1 MGMNIQE
8 AAQRLAQAERT
19 KQPIAPLTETNPNM
33 TVDDAYRIQLAQIEE
48 KKAQGATVAGL
59 KIGLTSKAMQD
70 MLGVYTPDY
79 GFILNTMVHDEDAPI
94 NASAYIEPRV
104 EFELAF
110 YFKKTLQ
117 GTVTIDD
124 VIDAVDYVVPS
135 IEIIDSRIADWKIK
149 FEDTVSDNGSSAGAI
164 LSSTKTKLSDI
175 ADITAIPV
183 KAYKNGEFFDEATT
197 AAVLGNPLEAVV
209 WLANAVREYGIT
221 IQAGTFVLSGAVS
234 KAVPFVAG
242 DVFEADFGP
251 LGKVRAAFAKEAVVK

>member
-1 MGMNIQE
+1 MDIQQ
-8 AAQRLAQAERT
+8 AAKQLLQAEQT
-19 KQPIAPLTETNPNM
+19 KKPIAPFTETEPTI
-33 TVDDAYRIQLAQIEE
+33 TVDDAYRIQLAQIEA
-48 KKAQGATVAGL
+48 KKAQGARVAGL

-79 GFILNTMVHDEDAPI
+79 GFILNTMVHDEATPI
-94 NASAYIEPRV
+94 SVNAYIQPKA

-117 GTVTIDD
+117 GTVTLQD
-124 VIDAVDYVVPS
+124 VIDAVDYVVPA
-135 IEIIDSRIADWKIK
+135 IEIIDSRIEDWRIR
-149 FEDTVSDNGSSAGAI
+149 FEDTVADNGSSAGAI
-164 LSSTKTKLSDI
+164 LGSTKTKLADVV
-175 ADITAIPV
+175 DITAVPM
-183 KAYKNGEFFDEATT
+183 KAYKNGVFFDEATS

-234 KAVPFVAG
+234 KAVPFEAG

-251 LGKVRAAFAKEAVVK
+251 LGNVRAAFAKEAIVK